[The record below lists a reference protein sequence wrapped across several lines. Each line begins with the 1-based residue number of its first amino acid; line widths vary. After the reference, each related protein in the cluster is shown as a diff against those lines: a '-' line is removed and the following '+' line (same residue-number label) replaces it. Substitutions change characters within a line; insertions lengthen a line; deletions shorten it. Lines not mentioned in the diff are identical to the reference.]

1 MKKLLVTVLGLGVLA
16 ALTLGLNRALAA
28 RAAEDGA
35 ASSEPGSPLLVRTA
49 LVEETGGYA
58 VPRAFTG
65 EIVARR
71 TVDLVFDGSGRVAEF
86 RVDEGDAAQAGA
98 VLATLDTDA
107 LEARRAEIE
116 SRRERLQAQLDELLA
131 GPRTERVQA
140 ARADVDALGEEL
152 LLAVAVRDRRDALVA
167 SGSIGP
173 EEAETARTTVKRLT
187 ATLAAAEA
195 RLAELENGTR
205 DEVIAAQRGALGEV
219 DAALRTIGVEIEKTT
234 LRAPFSGTV
243 SARLMD
249 DGAYVS
255 SMAPSPA
262 LRLVESGALELRV
275 GLPSRLAREVDL
287 GAEIR
292 ATFEGAPL
300 ALGPPRLLPVVEQST
315 RTVTAVFD
323 LDGDAPGAP
332 RAGDLAEITLESR
345 VDQRG
350 AWVPVAALTTSLR
363 GLWSLYAA
371 TTPEGERGDRRVIER
386 VEVEVLRTDGARAYV
401 RGTFAGD
408 LEIVTDGTHRVVAGQ
423 TVRVHPRAGAER

>member
-35 ASSEPGSPLLVRTA
+35 ASSELGSPLLVRTA

-152 LLAVAVRDRRDALVA
+152 LLAGAVRDRRDALVA

-195 RLAELENGTR
+195 RRAELENGTR
-205 DEVIAAQRGALGEV
+205 NEVIAAQRGALGEV

-249 DGAYVS
+249 EGAYVS

-262 LRLVESGALELRV
+262 LRLVLQVRNPDLFT
-275 GLPSRLAREVDL
+275 RLAREGDL

-300 ALGPPRLLPVVEQST
+300 AFGPPRLRPVVEEST
-315 RTVTAVFD
+315 RTVTAGFD

-345 VDQRG
+345 VEQRG

-363 GLWSLYAA
+363 GRWSLYAA

-386 VEVEVLRTDGARAYV
+386 VEVEVLRTDGARADV